1 MPGAVPFRDT
11 PGMTPASGVVDI
23 WVNLLPPDA
32 IKAFVGQPGFE
43 GIGDFFGGDFGD
55 ASGLDVLVGVMDKV
69 GVDIGVMTAGLSAGT
84 EDFLVLADKQ
94 PGRLLVAA
102 MVDSP
107 TTPRANV
114 ERVRALAQHERFCM
128 VRVSPLVAQYPL
140 NDKLYYP
147 VYAACE
153 ELMIPVAINV
163 GIPGPRVRS
172 ACQDPVLLE
181 DVLIDFPELVVIG
194 AHMGHPYEALLIQ
207 YMLKWPNLYLSTT
220 AYLAKYMDPAL
231 VKFMNTSRG
240 LGRVLFGSDHP
251 FLPLP
256 RALDEARALP
266 LSDQAMEAF
275 LGGTARKLLVK
286 EG

>member
-1 MPGAVPFRDT
+1 MPST
-11 PGMTPASGVVDI
+11 TGVVDI

-32 IKAFVGQPGFE
+32 IKAFMGQPGFE

-55 ASGLDVLVGVMDKV
+55 ASGLDVLTAVMDQT

-84 EDFLVLADKQ
+84 EDVLLIADKQ
-94 PGRLLVAA
+94 PGRLLVSA

-107 TTPRANV
+107 TTPTANV
-114 ERVRALAQHERFCM
+114 RRVHALAEHERFCM
-128 VRVSPLVAQYPL
+128 VRVSPLVAQYAL

-153 ELMIPVAINV
+153 EARIPVAINV

-181 DVLIDFPELVVIG
+181 DVLIDFPDLVVIG
-194 AHMGHPYEALLIQ
+194 AHMGHPYEALLMQ

-256 RALDEARALP
+256 RALDEARALA
-266 LSDQAMEAF
+266 LSDQAMQAF
-275 LGGTARKLLVK
+275 LGGTARRLLVK
-286 EG
+286 GA

>member
-1 MPGAVPFRDT
+1 
-11 PGMTPASGVVDI
+11 MTPASGVVDI

-32 IKAFVGQPGFE
+32 LKAFLGQPGFE
-43 GIGDFFGGDFGD
+43 GIGDLFGAGMFEQDSGD
-55 ASGLDVLVGVMDKV
+55 ASGLDVLITAMDKTGVDVGV
-69 GVDIGVMTAGLSAGT
+69 ITAGLSAGT
-84 EDFLVLADKQ
+84 EDVLALADKQ
-94 PGRLLVAA
+94 PERLLVSA

-107 TTPRANV
+107 TTPTANV
-114 ERVRALAQHERFCM
+114 GRVRALADHERFCM
-128 VRVSPLVAQYPL
+128 VRVSPLVAQFPL

-153 ELMIPVAINV
+153 ERRIPVAINV

-181 DVLIDFPELVVIG
+181 DILIDFPDLVVIG

-207 YMLKWPNLYLSTT
+207 YMMKWPNLYLSNT
-220 AYLAKYMDPAL
+220 AYSAKYMDPAL
-231 VKFMNTSRG
+231 VKFMDTSRG
-240 LGRVLFGSDHP
+240 MGRVLFGSDHP

-256 RALDEARALP
+256 RALLAARALP
-266 LSDQAMEAF
+266 LSDQAMDAF
-275 LGGTARKLLVK
+275 LGGTARRLLVK

>member
-1 MPGAVPFRDT
+1 MPT
-11 PGMTPASGVVDI
+11 PPGVVDI

-32 IKAFVGQPGFE
+32 IKAFIGQPGFE
-43 GIGDFFGGDFGD
+43 GIGEFFGGDFGD
-55 ASGLDVLVGVMDKV
+55 ASGMDVLVSVMDQT
-69 GVDIGVMTAGLSAGT
+69 GVDVGVMTAGLSAGT
-84 EDFLVLADKQ
+84 EDVLAIAEKQ
-94 PGRLLVAA
+94 AGRLLVSA

-107 TTPRANV
+107 TTPTQNV
-114 ERVRALAQHERFCM
+114 KRVRELSLHERFCM

-153 ELMIPVAINV
+153 EAQLPVAINV

-181 DVLIDFPELVVIG
+181 DVLIDFPDLIVIG
-194 AHMGHPYEALLIQ
+194 AHMGHPYEALLMQ

-266 LSDQAMEAF
+266 LSDEAMQAF
-275 LGGTARKLLVK
+275 LGGTARRLLFK
-286 EG
+286 GA

>member
-1 MPGAVPFRDT
+1 
-11 PGMTPASGVVDI
+11 MTPASGVVDI
-23 WVNLLPPDA
+23 WVNLLPPEA
-32 IKAFVGQPGFE
+32 IKAFLGQPGFE
-43 GIGDFFGGDFGD
+43 GIAEFFGGSMAAEAGGD
-55 ASGLDVLVGVMDKV
+55 ATGLDLLIGAMDKT
-69 GVDIGVMTAGLSAGT
+69 GVDIGIITGGLSAGT
-84 EDFLVLADKQ
+84 EEVLMLADKH
-94 PGRLLVAA
+94 PGRLLVSA

-107 TTPRANV
+107 TTPTENV
-114 ERVRALAQHERFCM
+114 RRVRALAQHARFCM

-147 VYAACE
+147 IYAACE
-153 ELMIPVAINV
+153 EFAIPVAINV

-194 AHMGHPYEALLIQ
+194 AHMGHPCEALLMQ

-240 LGRVLFGSDHP
+240 IGRVLFGSDHP
-251 FLPLP
+251 FLALP
-256 RALDEARALP
+256 RALEEARALT

-275 LGGTARKLLVK
+275 LGGTARRLIVK
-286 EG
+286 ER